1 MSKKIKFC
9 SYVFLSTPPSIMNKF
24 ITLITTLLLC
34 TSLYSKEFEVHGPQG
49 GLAMTITLPDHF
61 NTQTDTC
68 PMVILMH
75 GIFSSKNFTP
85 MPTIARSL
93 AKEGIASI
101 RFNFGGHWSSEGKMQ
116 LMTIE
121 NEIADAIAMWHYATS
136 LPSVT
141 RIGLLGH
148 SQGGVV
154 ASMTAGRI
162 STMFTT
168 TKPLYALA
176 LIAPATVLKN
186 ACQNGKLFDARF
198 DPVNPPEYVKCF
210 GLMKLGREYLL
221 TTQQLDIYG
230 TAEAYKGPVRIIHGK
245 EDNLVPMWCSEDYKR
260 IYGEAAELLVVEGEN
275 HRISKKTKR
284 VAELVAEFFGQQ

>member
-1 MSKKIKFC
+1 MKP
-9 SYVFLSTPPSIMNKF
+9 L
-24 ITLITTLLLC
+24 ITLITALILSI
-34 TSLYSKEFEVHGPQG
+34 SLYSKEFEVHGPQG
-49 GLAMTITLPDHF
+49 GLSMTITLPDGF

-85 MPTIARSL
+85 MPAIARSL

-121 NEIADAIAMWHYATS
+121 NEIADAIAIWHYASS
-136 LPSVT
+136 LPYVT
-141 RIGLLGH
+141 RIGMLGH
-148 SQGGVV
+148 SQGGLV

-162 STMFTT
+162 ATMPTT
-168 TKPLYALA
+168 TKPLYALV

-186 ACQNGKLFDARF
+186 ACQNGKLFDAHF

-230 TAEAYKGPVRIIHGK
+230 TASTYQGPVLILHG
-245 EDNLVPMWCSEDYKR
+245 ENDRLVPLWCSQQYLTTYPNAPQLTIVK
-260 IYGEAAELLVVEGEN
+260 GEN
-275 HRISKKTKR
+275 HRISRKTKK
-284 VAELVAEFFGQQ
+284 VATLVTQFFKQH

>member
-1 MSKKIKFC
+1 MHKLI
-9 SYVFLSTPPSIMNKF
+9 TF
-24 ITLITTLLLC
+24 ITALLLSI
-34 TSLYSKEFEVHGPQG
+34 SLYSKEFEVHGPQG

-101 RFNFGGHWSSEGKMQ
+101 RFNFGGHWSSQGKMQ

-121 NEIADAIAMWHYATS
+121 NEIADAIAMWHYASS
-136 LPSVT
+136 LPYVT

-162 STMFTT
+162 ATMPTT
-168 TKPLYALA
+168 AKPLYALA

-198 DPVNPPEYVKCF
+198 DPVNPPKYVKCF
-210 GLMKLGREYLL
+210 GMMKLGREYLL

-230 TAEAYKGPVRIIHGK
+230 TAQSYQGHVLILHGK
-245 EDNLVPMWCSEDYKR
+245 NDRLVPLWCSQQYLTTHPATAQLT
-260 IYGEAAELLVVEGEN
+260 IVEGEN
-275 HRISKKTKR
+275 HRISRKTKK
-284 VAELVAEFFGQQ
+284 VATLITQFFKQH

>member
-1 MSKKIKFC
+1 
-9 SYVFLSTPPSIMNKF
+9 
-24 ITLITTLLLC
+24 
-34 TSLYSKEFEVHGPQG
+34 
-49 GLAMTITLPDHF
+49 MTITLPDHF

-85 MPTIARSL
+85 MPAIARSL

-121 NEIADAIAMWHYATS
+121 NEITDAIAIWRYASS
-136 LPSVT
+136 LPYVT
-141 RIGLLGH
+141 RIGMLGH
-148 SQGGVV
+148 SQGGLV

-162 STMFTT
+162 ATMPTT
-168 TKPLYALA
+168 TKPLYALV

-230 TAEAYKGPVRIIHGK
+230 TASAYQGPVLILHG
-245 EDNLVPMWCSEDYKR
+245 ENDRLVPLWCSQQYLTTYPNAPQLT
-260 IYGEAAELLVVEGEN
+260 IVEGEN
-275 HRISKKTKR
+275 HRISRKTKK
-284 VAELVAEFFGQQ
+284 VATLVTQIFKQH

>member
-1 MSKKIKFC
+1 MLKK
-9 SYVFLSTPPSIMNKF
+9 TPLTMQKL
-24 ITLITTLLLC
+24 ITLITALILC
-34 TSLYSKEFEVHGPQG
+34 ISLYSKEFEVHGPQG

-85 MPTIARSL
+85 MPAIARSL

-121 NEIADAIAMWHYATS
+121 NEIADAIAIWHYASS
-136 LPSVT
+136 LPYVT
-141 RIGLLGH
+141 RIGMLGH
-148 SQGGVV
+148 SQGGLV

-162 STMFTT
+162 ATMPTT
-168 TKPLYALA
+168 TKPLYALV

-198 DPVNPPEYVKCF
+198 DPINPPKYVKCF

-230 TAEAYKGPVRIIHGK
+230 TASAYQGPVLILHG
-245 EDNLVPMWCSEDYKR
+245 ENDRLVPLWCSQQYLTTYPNAPQLT
-260 IYGEAAELLVVEGEN
+260 IVEGEN
-275 HRISKKTKR
+275 HRISRKTKK
-284 VAELVAEFFGQQ
+284 VATLVTQFFKQH

>member
-1 MSKKIKFC
+1 MSFCLNKK
-9 SYVFLSTPPSIMNKF
+9 LLL
-24 ITLITTLLLC
+24 LITTLLLC
-34 TSLYSKEFEVHGPQG
+34 ISLYSKEFEVHGPQG
-49 GLAMTITLPDHF
+49 GLSMTITLPDHF

-75 GIFSSKNFTP
+75 GIFSNKNFTP

-121 NEIADAIAMWHYATS
+121 NEIADAIAMWHYATF
-136 LPSVT
+136 LPYVT
-141 RIGLLGH
+141 RIGMLGH

-154 ASMTAGRI
+154 ASMTTGRI
-162 STMFTT
+162 ATMPTT
-168 TKPLYALA
+168 AKPLYALA

-230 TAEAYKGPVRIIHGK
+230 TASAYQGPVLILHGK
-245 EDNLVPMWCSEDYKR
+245 NDRLVPLWCSQQYLTTYPATAQLT
-260 IYGEAAELLVVEGEN
+260 IVEGEN
-275 HRISKKTKR
+275 HRISRKTKK
-284 VAELVAEFFGQQ
+284 VATLVTQFFKQH

>member
-1 MSKKIKFC
+1 MSFCLNKK
-9 SYVFLSTPPSIMNKF
+9 LLL
-24 ITLITTLLLC
+24 LITALILC
-34 TSLYSKEFEVHGPQG
+34 ISLYSKEFEVHGPQG
-49 GLAMTITLPDHF
+49 GLSMTITLPDHF

-85 MPTIARSL
+85 MPAIARSL

-116 LMTIE
+116 RMTIE
-121 NEIADAIAMWHYATS
+121 NEIADAIAIWRYASS
-136 LPSVT
+136 LPYVT
-141 RIGLLGH
+141 RIGMLGH

-162 STMFTT
+162 ATMPTT
-168 TKPLYALA
+168 TKPLYALV

-230 TAEAYKGPVRIIHGK
+230 TASAYQGPVLILHG
-245 EDNLVPMWCSEDYKR
+245 ENDRLVPLWCSQQYLTTYPNAPQLT
-260 IYGEAAELLVVEGEN
+260 IVEGEN
-275 HRISKKTKR
+275 HRISRKTKK
-284 VAELVAEFFGQQ
+284 VATLVTQFFKQH

>member
-1 MSKKIKFC
+1 MKK
-9 SYVFLSTPPSIMNKF
+9 LLL
-24 ITLITTLLLC
+24 LITTLLLC
-34 TSLYSKEFEVHGPQG
+34 ISLYSKEFEVYGPQG
-49 GLAMTITLPDHF
+49 GLSMTITLPDHF

-85 MPTIARSL
+85 MPAIARSL

-121 NEIADAIAMWHYATS
+121 NEITDAIAIWRYASS
-136 LPSVT
+136 LPYVT
-141 RIGLLGH
+141 RIGMLGH
-148 SQGGVV
+148 SQGGLV

-162 STMFTT
+162 ATMPTT
-168 TKPLYALA
+168 TKPLYALV

-230 TAEAYKGPVRIIHGK
+230 TASAYQGPVLILHG
-245 EDNLVPMWCSEDYKR
+245 ENDRLVPLWCSQQYLTTYPNAPQLT
-260 IYGEAAELLVVEGEN
+260 IVEGEN
-275 HRISKKTKR
+275 HRISRKTKK
-284 VAELVAEFFGQQ
+284 VATLVTQIFKQH

>member
-1 MSKKIKFC
+1 MKK
-9 SYVFLSTPPSIMNKF
+9 LLL
-24 ITLITTLLLC
+24 LITTLLLC
-34 TSLYSKEFEVHGPQG
+34 ISLYSKEFEVHGPQG
-49 GLAMTITLPDHF
+49 GLSMTITLPDHF

-85 MPTIARSL
+85 IPTIARSL

-136 LPSVT
+136 LPYVT
-141 RIGLLGH
+141 RIGMLGH

-162 STMFTT
+162 ATMSAT
-168 TKPLYALA
+168 TKPLYALV

-230 TAEAYKGPVRIIHGK
+230 TAQSYHEPVLILHGK
-245 EDNLVPMWCSEDYKR
+245 NDRLVPLWCSQQYLTTYPTTSSQLT
-260 IYGEAAELLVVEGEN
+260 IVEGEN
-275 HRISKKTKR
+275 HRISRKTKK
-284 VAELVAEFFGQQ
+284 VATLVTQFFKQH

>member
-1 MSKKIKFC
+1 MSFCLNKK
-9 SYVFLSTPPSIMNKF
+9 LLL
-24 ITLITTLLLC
+24 LITTLLLC
-34 TSLYSKEFEVHGPQG
+34 ISLYSKEFEVHGPQG
-49 GLAMTITLPDHF
+49 GLSMTIILPDHF

-85 MPTIARSL
+85 MPAIARSL

-136 LPSVT
+136 LPYVT
-141 RIGLLGH
+141 RIGMLGH

-162 STMFTT
+162 ATMSAT
-168 TKPLYALA
+168 TKPLYALV

-230 TAEAYKGPVRIIHGK
+230 TAQSYHEPVLILHGK
-245 EDNLVPMWCSEDYKR
+245 NDRLVPLWCSQQYLTTYPTTASQLT
-260 IYGEAAELLVVEGEN
+260 IVEGEN
-275 HRISKKTKR
+275 HRISRKTKK
-284 VAELVAEFFGQQ
+284 VATLVTQFFKQH

>member
-1 MSKKIKFC
+1 MKK
-9 SYVFLSTPPSIMNKF
+9 LLL
-24 ITLITTLLLC
+24 LITTLLLC
-34 TSLYSKEFEVHGPQG
+34 ISLYSKEFEVHGPQG
-49 GLAMTITLPDHF
+49 GLSMTITLPDHF

-85 MPTIARSL
+85 IPTIARSL

-136 LPSVT
+136 LPYVT
-141 RIGLLGH
+141 RIGMLGH

-162 STMFTT
+162 ATMSAT
-168 TKPLYALA
+168 TKPLYALV

-230 TAEAYKGPVRIIHGK
+230 TAQSYHEPVLILHGK
-245 EDNLVPMWCSEDYKR
+245 NDRLVPLWCSQQYLTTYPTTSSQLT
-260 IYGEAAELLVVEGEN
+260 IVEGEN
-275 HRISKKTKR
+275 HRISRKTKK
-284 VAELVAEFFGQQ
+284 VATLITQFFKQH

>member
-1 MSKKIKFC
+1 MSFCLNKK
-9 SYVFLSTPPSIMNKF
+9 LLL
-24 ITLITTLLLC
+24 LITTLFLC
-34 TSLYSKEFEVHGPQG
+34 ISLYSKEFEVHGPQG

-101 RFNFGGHWSSEGKMQ
+101 RFNFGGHWSSEGKMHH
-116 LMTIE
+116 MTIE

-136 LPSVT
+136 LPYVT
-141 RIGLLGH
+141 RIGMLGH

-162 STMFTT
+162 TTMPPT

-198 DPVNPPEYVKCF
+198 NPVNPPEYVKCF

-230 TAEAYKGPVRIIHGK
+230 TAQSYHGPVLILHGK
-245 EDNLVPMWCSEDYKR
+245 NDRLVPLWCSQQYLTTYPTTSSQLT
-260 IYGEAAELLVVEGEN
+260 IVEGEN
-275 HRISKKTKR
+275 HRISRKTKK
-284 VAELVAEFFGQQ
+284 VATLITQFFKQH

>member
-1 MSKKIKFC
+1 MKK
-9 SYVFLSTPPSIMNKF
+9 L
-24 ITLITTLLLC
+24 ITLITALLLC

-49 GLAMTITLPDHF
+49 GLSMTITLPDHF

-85 MPTIARSL
+85 MPAIARSL

-116 LMTIE
+116 RMTIE
-121 NEIADAIAMWHYATS
+121 NEIADAIAIWHYASS
-136 LPSVT
+136 LPYVT
-141 RIGLLGH
+141 RIGMLGH

-162 STMFTT
+162 ATMPTT
-168 TKPLYALA
+168 TKPLYALV

-186 ACQNGKLFDARF
+186 ACQNGNYSTHAST
-198 DPVNPPEYVKCF
+198 P
-210 GLMKLGREYLL
+210 
-221 TTQQLDIYG
+221 
-230 TAEAYKGPVRIIHGK
+230 
-245 EDNLVPMWCSEDYKR
+245 
-260 IYGEAAELLVVEGEN
+260 
-275 HRISKKTKR
+275 
-284 VAELVAEFFGQQ
+284 

>member
-1 MSKKIKFC
+1 MKK
-9 SYVFLSTPPSIMNKF
+9 L
-24 ITLITTLLLC
+24 ITLITALLLC

-49 GLAMTITLPDHF
+49 GLSMTITLPDHF

-85 MPTIARSL
+85 MPAIARSL

-116 LMTIE
+116 RMTIE
-121 NEIADAIAMWHYATS
+121 NEIADAIAIWHYASS
-136 LPSVT
+136 LPYVT
-141 RIGLLGH
+141 RIGMLGH

-162 STMFTT
+162 ATMPTT
-168 TKPLYALA
+168 TKPLYALV

-221 TTQQLDIYG
+221 TIQQLDIYG
-230 TAEAYKGPVRIIHGK
+230 TASAYQGPVLILHG
-245 EDNLVPMWCSEDYKR
+245 ENDRLVPLWCSQQYLTTYPNAPQLT
-260 IYGEAAELLVVEGEN
+260 IVEGEN
-275 HRISKKTKR
+275 HRISRKTKK
-284 VAELVAEFFGQQ
+284 VATLVTQFFKQH

>member
-1 MSKKIKFC
+1 MSFCLNKK
-9 SYVFLSTPPSIMNKF
+9 LLL
-24 ITLITTLLLC
+24 LITALILC
-34 TSLYSKEFEVHGPQG
+34 NALYSKEFEVHGPQG
-49 GLAMTITLPDHF
+49 GLSMTITLPDHF

-85 MPTIARSL
+85 MPAIARSL

-121 NEIADAIAMWHYATS
+121 NEIADAIAIWHYASS
-136 LPSVT
+136 LPYVT
-141 RIGLLGH
+141 RIGMLGH

-162 STMFTT
+162 STMPTT
-168 TKPLYALA
+168 TKPLYALV

-230 TAEAYKGPVRIIHGK
+230 TASAYQGPVLILHG
-245 EDNLVPMWCSEDYKR
+245 ENDRLVPLWCSQQYLTTYPNAPQLT
-260 IYGEAAELLVVEGEN
+260 IVEGEN
-275 HRISKKTKR
+275 HRISRKTKK
-284 VAELVAEFFGQQ
+284 VATLVTQFFKQH

>member
-1 MSKKIKFC
+1 MKR
-9 SYVFLSTPPSIMNKF
+9 FLLII
-24 ITLITTLLLC
+24 ITLSF
-34 TSLYSKEFEVHGPQG
+34 SLASFSREYKVHGPQG
-49 GLAMTITLPDHF
+49 GLAMEVTLPDGF
-61 NTQTDTC
+61 NEDTDKC

-121 NEIADAIAMWHYATS
+121 NEIADAIAMWHYASS
-136 LPSVT
+136 LPYVT

-162 STMFTT
+162 STMPTT
-168 TKPLYALA
+168 TKPLYALV

-186 ACQNGKLFDARF
+186 ACENGKLFDARF
-198 DPVNPPEYVKCF
+198 DPVNPPEYVK
-210 GLMKLGREYLL
+210 
-221 TTQQLDIYG
+221 
-230 TAEAYKGPVRIIHGK
+230 
-245 EDNLVPMWCSEDYKR
+245 
-260 IYGEAAELLVVEGEN
+260 
-275 HRISKKTKR
+275 
-284 VAELVAEFFGQQ
+284 

>member
-1 MSKKIKFC
+1 MSFCLNKK
-9 SYVFLSTPPSIMNKF
+9 LLL
-24 ITLITTLLLC
+24 LITTLLLC

-49 GLAMTITLPDHF
+49 DLSMTITLPDHF

-75 GIFSSKNFTP
+75 GIFASKNFTP
-85 MPTIARSL
+85 MPAIARSL

-121 NEIADAIAMWHYATS
+121 NEIADAIAIWHYASS
-136 LPSVT
+136 LPYVT
-141 RIGLLGH
+141 RIGMLGH
-148 SQGGVV
+148 SQGGLV

-162 STMFTT
+162 ATMPTT
-168 TKPLYALA
+168 TKPLYALV

-221 TTQQLDIYG
+221 TTQHS
-230 TAEAYKGPVRIIHGK
+230 P
-245 EDNLVPMWCSEDYKR
+245 
-260 IYGEAAELLVVEGEN
+260 LL
-275 HRISKKTKR
+275 H
-284 VAELVAEFFGQQ
+284 A

>member
-1 MSKKIKFC
+1 MKK
-9 SYVFLSTPPSIMNKF
+9 L
-24 ITLITTLLLC
+24 ITLITALILC
-34 TSLYSKEFEVHGPQG
+34 ISLYSKEFEVHGPQG
-49 GLAMTITLPDHF
+49 GLSMTITLPDHF

-85 MPTIARSL
+85 MPAIARSL

-116 LMTIE
+116 RMTIE
-121 NEIADAIAMWHYATS
+121 NEIADAIAIWRYASS
-136 LPSVT
+136 LPYVT
-141 RIGLLGH
+141 RIGMLGH

-154 ASMTAGRI
+154 TSMTAGRI
-162 STMFTT
+162 ATMPTS
-168 TKPLYALA
+168 TKPLYALV

-198 DPVNPPEYVKCF
+198 DPINPPEYVKCF

-230 TAEAYKGPVRIIHGK
+230 TASTYQGPVLILHG
-245 EDNLVPMWCSEDYKR
+245 ENDRLVPLWCSQQYLTTYPNAPQLT
-260 IYGEAAELLVVEGEN
+260 IVEGEN
-275 HRISKKTKR
+275 HRISRKTKK
-284 VAELVAEFFGQQ
+284 VATLVTQFFKQH

>member
-1 MSKKIKFC
+1 MSFCLNKK
-9 SYVFLSTPPSIMNKF
+9 LLL
-24 ITLITTLLLC
+24 LITALLLC
-34 TSLYSKEFEVHGPQG
+34 TFLYSKEFEVHGPQG

-121 NEIADAIAMWHYATS
+121 NEIADAIAIWHYASS
-136 LPSVT
+136 LPYVT

-162 STMFTT
+162 SAMPTT
-168 TKPLYALA
+168 AKPLYALV

-186 ACQNGKLFDARF
+186 TCQNGKLFDARF

-210 GLMKLGREYLL
+210 GMMKLGREYLL

-230 TAEAYKGPVRIIHGK
+230 TAQSYQGPVLILHGK
-245 EDNLVPMWCSEDYKR
+245 NDRLVPLWCSQQYLTTYPNTAQLT
-260 IYGEAAELLVVEGEN
+260 IVEGEN
-275 HRISKKTKR
+275 HRISRKTKK
-284 VAELVAEFFGQQ
+284 VATLVTQFFKQH